1 MSKKLVYLYGNC
13 HTKVL
18 GWMLLANQKF
28 TEKYELVGY
37 KSGRR
42 SCPTWYAP
50 NMQIKRDLHRMIK
63 NLKDVDIFIHQKISN
78 NFRGKHF
85 SSDYLKQHTNGRC
98 IWLFNYFFRGYAP
111 CYLTSEPIANLKNEK
126 VTKKRHTFRAMLFYL
141 FLIGKSSEEAKY
153 WLEKENSKEATDL
166 TYKVANDD
174 IIELKRRQT
183 EQVNLGNEILGMS
196 DVMDTWK
203 ETQLGIFLNHPTMD
217 YYWILCRRLLKS
229 LDVEVDDDETW
240 NWKTKNFHWQNDD
253 MIFNYVRENCP
264 NISWSETMTTYEGH
278 RNSKFKE
285 WGMKWGNEYIKTQF
299 KRFEENTEEFK
310 SAYVNHKI
318 QKFLPL

>member
-1 MSKKLVYLYGNC
+1 MSKKLIYLYGNC

-18 GWMLLANQKF
+18 GWMLWANPKF

-50 NMQIKRDLHRMIK
+50 RMQIKRDLNRMIN
-63 NLKDVDIFIHQKISN
+63 NLKDVDIFIHQKVSE

-85 SSDYLKQHTNGRC
+85 SSDYLKQQTNARC

-141 FLIGKSSEEAKY
+141 FAIGKSPEEAKY
-153 WLEKENSKEATDL
+153 WLENEHSKEATDFTL
-166 TYKVANDD
+166 KVANDD
-174 IIELKRRQT
+174 IAELKRRQT

-196 DVMDTWK
+196 DVMDTWQ
-203 ETQLGIFLNHPTMD
+203 ETLLGMFLNHPTMH
-217 YYWILCRRLLKS
+217 YYWILCRRLLRT
-229 LDVEVDDDETW
+229 LEVEVEDDETW
-240 NWKTKNFHWQNDD
+240 IWKAKEFHWQNDD
-253 MIFNYVRENCP
+253 YLFNYVRKTCP
-264 NISWSETMTTYEGH
+264 DIKWPDTLATTNDRSWGSD
-278 RNSKFKE
+278 
-285 WGMKWGNEYIKTQF
+285 YIKTQF
-299 KRFEENTEEFK
+299 ERFEENTEEFK

-318 QKFLPL
+318 QKFFPL